1 LSTRTIPI
9 YTVKDLPENWRRL
22 SPLNSS
28 AAVLV
33 VAIAVLLSAGGAIVA
48 LSPWWPITDAAGL
61 VADRR
66 PARLRRL
73 TRISESNRRI
83 AWPSTVSVLRCCS
96 PSWNLQT
103 KRNR

>member
-1 LSTRTIPI
+1 
-9 YTVKDLPENWRRL
+9 VKDLPENWRRL

-28 AAVLV
+28 AVVLV
-33 VAIAVLLSAGGAIVA
+33 VAVVALLSAGGAIA
-48 LSPWWPITDAAGL
+48 ELSPWWPITDAEGR

-73 TRISESNRRI
+73 TRISESNHRI

-103 KRNR
+103 KHNR